1 MLRELVRRS
10 TSTCTYLASRAR
22 AQIPAARGAL
32 ADVPV

>member
-1 MLRELVRRS
+1 MLRELCA
-10 TSTCTYLASRAR
+10 STCTYLASRAR